1 MKMKFAKN
9 MIKTGRV
16 VDINLECLG
25 VIRYFVLNDRLI
37 GENGFVNKSDIN
49 NDGTFAITGGANI
62 LRVYEIVGS
71 LNKLNDVLNDDN
83 LEIIYELTV

>member
-1 MKMKFAKN
+1 MKMKFTKS

-16 VDINLECLG
+16 VDINFNCLG

-49 NDGTFAITGGANI
+49 NDGTLAISEANI
-62 LRVYEIVGS
+62 LHVYEVVGS
-71 LNKLNDVLNDDN
+71 PNKLNDALNDDN
-83 LEIIYELTV
+83 LKIIYELTV

>member
-1 MKMKFAKN
+1 MKMKFTKSI
-9 MIKTGRV
+9 IKTGRV
-16 VDINLECLG
+16 VDINFNCLG

-49 NDGTFAITGGANI
+49 NDGTLAISEANI
-62 LRVYEIVGS
+62 LHVYEIVGS

-83 LEIIYELTV
+83 LKIIYELTV

>member
-1 MKMKFAKN
+1 MKMKFTKS

-16 VDINLECLG
+16 ADVNFEYLG

-83 LEIIYELTV
+83 LKIIYELTV

>member
-1 MKMKFAKN
+1 MKKEFTKN

-16 VDINLECLG
+16 VDIDFDCLG

-49 NDGTFAITGGANI
+49 NDGTLAITGANI
-62 LRVYEIVGS
+62 LHVYKTVGS

>member
-1 MKMKFAKN
+1 MKMKFTKS

-16 VDINLECLG
+16 VDINFNCLG

-49 NDGTFAITGGANI
+49 NDGTLAISEANI
-62 LRVYEIVGS
+62 LHVYEIVGS

-83 LEIIYELTV
+83 LKIIYKLTV